1 LQLPDISALGF
12 EPETEDMAMHYI
24 AEDLRQ
30 PLLDEL
36 CGDVV
41 RGAER
46 LLANWVAFEDFLF
59 SEVIQLPQPPRRPD
73 PIDLPDA
80 A

>member
-1 LQLPDISALGF
+1 MP
-12 EPETEDMAMHYI
+12 MHYI
-24 AEDLRQ
+24 ADDLRQ
-30 PLLDEL
+30 PLFDEL

-73 PIDLPDA
+73 PIDVPDA

>member
-1 LQLPDISALGF
+1 
-12 EPETEDMAMHYI
+12 MHYI

-30 PLLDEL
+30 PLLEEL

-46 LLANWVAFEDFLF
+46 LLANWVAFEDFVC
-59 SEVIQLPQPPRRPD
+59 SEVIRFPRPPRRPD
-73 PIDLPDA
+73 PIDAPDA

>member
-1 LQLPDISALGF
+1 
-12 EPETEDMAMHYI
+12 MRMHYI
-24 AEDLRQ
+24 AEDLRH
-30 PLLDEL
+30 PLRDE

-46 LLANWVAFEDFLF
+46 LLANWASFENVVR
-59 SEVIQLPQPPRRPD
+59 SKVITFPQPPRRPD
-73 PIDLPDA
+73 PIDVPEA

>member
-1 LQLPDISALGF
+1 
-12 EPETEDMAMHYI
+12 MHFI
-24 AEDLRQ
+24 AEDLRH
-30 PLLDEL
+30 PLRDE

-46 LLANWVAFEDFLF
+46 LLANWAAFEEYVF
-59 SEVIQLPQPPRRPD
+59 SEVIKFPRPPRRPD

>member
-1 LQLPDISALGF
+1 M
-12 EPETEDMAMHYI
+12 EMHYI

-30 PLLDEL
+30 PLIEEL

-41 RGAER
+41 RGAEQ
-46 LLANWVAFEDFLF
+46 LLANWVAFEEYLF
-59 SEVIQLPQPPRRPD
+59 SQVIQLPQPPRRPD
-73 PIDLPDA
+73 PIIDLPDA

>member
-1 LQLPDISALGF
+1 MDF
-12 EPETEDMAMHYI
+12 I
-24 AEDLRQ
+24 AEDLRR
-30 PLLDEL
+30 PLIDEM

-41 RGAER
+41 RGAEQ
-46 LLANWVAFEDFLF
+46 LLANWVAFEDYVF
-59 SEVIQLPQPPRRPD
+59 SKVIPFPQPPRRPD